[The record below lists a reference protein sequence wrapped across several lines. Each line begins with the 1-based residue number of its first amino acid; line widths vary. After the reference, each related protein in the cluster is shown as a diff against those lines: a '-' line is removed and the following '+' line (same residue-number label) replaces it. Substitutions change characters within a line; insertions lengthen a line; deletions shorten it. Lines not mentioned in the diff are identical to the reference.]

1 MNDKIYLTSYNTCT
15 HSTRY
20 TPIEWTTSYAQRVG
34 SREIPARKNA
44 HRAHWLIPIETSNI
58 SKQTCVNFI

>member
-15 HSTRY
+15 HSKRY
-20 TPIEWTTSYAQRVG
+20 TPIEWTTSHTERVG

-44 HRAHWLIPIETSNI
+44 YRAHWLIPIETTNTA
-58 SKQTCVNFI
+58 KTNV